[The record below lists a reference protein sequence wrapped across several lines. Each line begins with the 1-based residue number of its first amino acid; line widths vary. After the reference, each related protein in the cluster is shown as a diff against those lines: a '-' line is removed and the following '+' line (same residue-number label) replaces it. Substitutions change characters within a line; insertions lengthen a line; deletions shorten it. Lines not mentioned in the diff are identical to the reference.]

1 MTTGGRD
8 YFWCVGATGRENKGL
23 PLLWCI
29 ALSKRRIT
37 PKSYKKQGEQ
47 WCQLW
52 DGRDNDRQFTSTLS
66 SSTNFTTL
74 ARYHMPSSVN
84 WATQGRPGNT
94 DVPFTGAADRSSPLP
109 YFSNRLPMMFIN
121 VRSPGTTDDQQ
132 IRWNNLHSEGKGH
145 TVLTKAYLT
154 HSQPNKRGKNWSN
167 TRCDL
172 GWNVEGKRYVH
183 FWPDAV

>member
-8 YFWCVGATGRENKGL
+8 YFWCVGATGRKNKGS

-47 WCQLW
+47 CCETGVTMTDSLPPLCPLLQ
-52 DGRDNDRQFTSTLS
+52 TS
-66 SSTNFTTL
+66 
-74 ARYHMPSSVN
+74 P
-84 WATQGRPGNT
+84 
-94 DVPFTGAADRSSPLP
+94 PLH
-109 YFSNRLPMMFIN
+109 
-121 VRSPGTTDDQQ
+121 GTTCHPLWTEQHKGG
-132 IRWNNLHSEGKGH
+132 LEGLTFHPPAQPTGLRLYRTSPTGFPWCLSMYGPLERQKINKYSGIIYTAKEKG
-145 TVLTKAYLT
+145 KQYL

-167 TRCDL
+167 TRWDL
-172 GWNVEGKRYVH
+172 RWNVEGKRYVH